1 MSGHLL
7 RVLLPGKGRLLL
19 ALTLLVTPLAS
30 AIHFLERLPRAERE
44 ETLIVAALAS
54 AMLWWLLMAGR
65 LGRLACAMPPLLLPG
80 TGRLLGAGLVLYMLP
95 VLAAFLLA
103 LPWVGATLDVFLF
116 AGALLLGSALGML
129 LLSLPHA
136 LWWLAIVLPQAAQ
149 HLCWPTTALGY
160 WGGTGGVLCAVM
172 LLWRWYCSPVRSA
185 NWWWQPQVLL
195 MDSAIGQGR
204 ATSSALDRHVG
215 EATREDNR
223 ALAAVLGAPM
233 QTFRQRYRWRGRLAS
248 GAFLGS
254 CLLILLILLALEPEN
269 LHRFMLVGGAPVLLA
284 LSSAFNAQWLASA
297 QGRAA
302 LDELFLLPGLP
313 RGQALLRALCRQALL
328 VQGERL
334 LLLGVVVVP
343 VAWHYGFPLP
353 WLQWFVVWSLLML
366 AVEMAH
372 VLLVVAGW
380 RDRWRWGLSALVLCA
395 GLTMSAWLLFA
406 GCWPSSAVLAAWG
419 VPVIF
424 LLLAPLLLWWR
435 LRYSPAP
442 LAAGLPA

>member
-30 AIHFLERLPRAERE
+30 ALIFFERLPQNAL
-44 ETLIVAALAS
+44 ETMLIGAAVAS
-54 AMLWWLLMAGR
+54 AMLWWLLVGAS
-65 LGRLACAMPPLLLPG
+65 LGRLAYAMPPLLLPG
-80 TGRLLGAGLVLYMLP
+80 TGRVLGTGLIFYILP
-95 VLAAFLLA
+95 VLAVFLLA
-103 LPWVGATLDVFLF
+103 LPWVGATLDALLF
-116 AGALLLGSALGML
+116 AGALLLGSALGL
-129 LLSLPHA
+129 LWLSLPHA
-136 LWWLAIVLPQAAQ
+136 LWWLVIALPQVAQ
-149 HLCWPTTALGY
+149 HLYWPTTALGY
-160 WGGTGGVLCAVM
+160 WGLTGGVLCAVV
-172 LLWRWYCSPVRSA
+172 LLWLRYCRPERSA
-185 NWWWQPQVLL
+185 SRWWQPQVLL
-195 MDSAIGQGR
+195 MDSAIGLGR
-204 ATSSALDRHVG
+204 AMPSALG
-215 EATREDNR
+215 TRAIDAER
-223 ALAAVLGAPM
+223 QRKPALATVLGAPM
-233 QTFRQRYRWRGRLAS
+233 QTFWQRYRWRGRLAA
-248 GAFLGS
+248 GVFLGG
-254 CLLILLILLALEPEN
+254 CLLILLMLEPES
-269 LHRFMLVGGAPVLLA
+269 LHRTLLVVGAPVLLA
-284 LSSAFNAQWLASA
+284 VLSVSNAQWLASA

-395 GLTMSAWLLFA
+395 GLMVSAWLLLA
-406 GCWPSSAVLAAWG
+406 GRWPTPAALAAWG
-419 VPVIF
+419 GLVIF
-424 LLLAPLLLWWR
+424 LLLAPLSLWR
-435 LRYSPAP
+435 GLRSRTMALVASP
-442 LAAGLPA
+442 